1 MDRDPPGA
9 RPVPP
14 ADEREALRQR
24 VDRLQTEIHQLRLF
38 ETLIHTAGEGAAIVD
53 RQERFAFANP
63 AACDIF
69 GVGPGG
75 LTGRTLRE
83 FLDDG
88 QWEAIRAQT
97 GQRQAGQ
104 STTYEL
110 RIRRPDGE
118 HRHLLV
124 TATPWGEDGRYA
136 GALGIFRDV
145 TELKR
150 REQERARLERS
161 LVLAQKMD
169 SIGRLAGGIA
179 HDLNNL
185 LSPIVGFTGF
195 VLRRLP
201 PDSRHR
207 EPLEQVA
214 QAAERAQEL
223 TSRLLAF
230 GRRQT
235 LNTQP
240 LSLNEL
246 VRGFL
251 PMLRGLMRKN
261 VRVELRLDDGVRT
274 VRADPG
280 SLQQVLMNLVVNAQ
294 DAMPQGGRI
303 TIETAN
309 ERPPRGASAPS
320 TDAPPIT
327 PDVVLRVTDTGEGMD
342 EQTQARVFE
351 PFFTTKKAGAG
362 TGLGLATVYG
372 IVRQHGGQIEL
383 RSAPHQGTTF
393 SVYLPHVA
401 ERAAPVHTRVPSGEV
416 ARGWET
422 ILVVEDNDRVRE
434 LACTILRENGYVVYD
449 AADAEQALDLYDYI
463 MGPVHLLLTDVMM
476 PGRTGPEL
484 YAYLAEHDPALK
496 VLYTSGYPAH
506 ELAPQG
512 ILTERIPFLPKPY
525 SEATLTQKVREVLGD
540 QDTSGS

>member
-9 RPVPP
+9 PPVPP

-24 VDRLQTEIHQLRLF
+24 VDRLQAEVHQLRLF
-38 ETLIHTAGEGAAIVD
+38 ETLINTAGEGAAIVD

-63 AACDIF
+63 AACEIF
-69 GVGPGG
+69 GVRPGG

-83 FLDDG
+83 FLDDE
-88 QWEAIRAQT
+88 QWEVIHGQT

-110 RIRRPDGE
+110 CIRRPDGE

-124 TATPWGEDGRYA
+124 TATPWGEDGRYV
-136 GALGIFRDV
+136 GALGIFREV
-145 TELKR
+145 SELKR
-150 REQERARLERS
+150 REQERTRLERS

-195 VLRRLP
+195 VIRRLP

-251 PMLRGLMRKN
+251 PMLRGLLRKN
-261 VRVELRLDDGVRT
+261 VRVELRLGDGVRT

-309 ERPPRGASAPS
+309 ERPPRGAS
-320 TDAPPIT
+320 TDSPPIT
-327 PDVVLRVTDTGEGMD
+327 PDVLLRVTDTGEGMD
-342 EQTQARVFE
+342 EETQARVFE

-383 RSAPHQGTTF
+383 RSAPDQGTTF
-393 SVYLPHVA
+393 RVYLPHVA

-476 PGRTGPEL
+476 PGRNGPEL
-484 YAYLAEHDPALK
+484 YAYLAEVDPELK
-496 VLYTSGYPAH
+496 VLFTSGYPAH
-506 ELAPQG
+506 ELAPHG
-512 ILTERIPFLPKPY
+512 ILTEEIPFLPKPY

-540 QDTSGS
+540 EETAGR